1 MSQQF
6 NIGVPIHVAASGV
19 VAQPGGEIY
28 TVVCS
33 AAGNLQ
39 ITAGVASGG
48 TTLLDTIAM
57 TDGMAITLNMRFPIG
72 AYVTITGAYTF
83 VIG

>member
-1 MSQQF
+1 MSQNV
-6 NIGVPIHVAASGV
+6 NIGVPKHVSASGV
-19 VAQPGGEIY
+19 VVTPGGQIY
-28 TVVCS
+28 SVVCT

-57 TDGMAITLNMRFPIG
+57 TDGQSITLNMKFP
-72 AYVTITGAYTF
+72 TGAYATVTGTYTF
-83 VIG
+83 VV